1 MPEESVFR
9 SEVDRLFRKLG
20 VTGQAAAALMILF
33 GILILMFPDLVGVLI
48 GVYLVIVGTLQL
60 IGNFEASRAGAAA
73 RPEVAVQDDPAGAGG
88 ARARPPA
95 GP

>member
-1 MPEESVFR
+1 MAEDSVIR
-9 SEVDRLFRKLG
+9 SEVDRLFRRLG

-48 GVYLVIVGTLQL
+48 GVYLVVVGILQL
-60 IGNFEASRAGAAA
+60 LGSFEASRAGTVGAAA
-73 RPEVAVQDDPAGAGG
+73 PPPVSGPGSHL
-88 ARARPPA
+88 RPPA